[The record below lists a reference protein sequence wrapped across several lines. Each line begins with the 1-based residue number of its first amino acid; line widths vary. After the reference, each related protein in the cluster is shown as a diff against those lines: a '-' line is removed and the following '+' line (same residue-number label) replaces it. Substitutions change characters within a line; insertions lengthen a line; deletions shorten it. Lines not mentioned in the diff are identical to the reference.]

1 MNSDS
6 IIKEKDLTVIIMILA
21 RQLSKTVE
29 SSV

>member
-6 IIKEKDLTVIIMILA
+6 IIKEKDLTVTIMILA